1 MILVVN
7 FNEIEN
13 SMLDRVA
20 SELGIGDRC
29 RYLETPISSRDEL
42 VTALADPAG
51 ALPRVVIVNLDSREA
66 EWSTLVKA
74 LKNHNVWKLV
84 PIMGFG
90 FLEDPATV
98 EQFYLLGGASC
109 IRKPDGYEGL
119 KTITNAAIQYWL
131 DVSYMP
137 SDFLT
142 DAA

>member
-7 FNEIEN
+7 FNLVEN
-13 SMLDRVA
+13 SMLQKVA
-20 SELGIGDRC
+20 EELGIGDRC
-29 RYLETPISSRDEL
+29 RYLDTPISSRDEL
-42 VTALADPAG
+42 VGALDDPTG
-51 ALPRVVIVNLDSREA
+51 ALPRVVIVNLDSRET

-74 LKNHNVWKLV
+74 LKSHDVWKLV

-90 FLEDPATV
+90 FLEDPDTV

-109 IRKPDGYEGL
+109 IQKPDGYEGL
-119 KTITNAAIQYWL
+119 KAITDAAIQYWL